1 MWKQKSAQMLSAGF
15 DLDFPRDLA
24 MHKHS
29 QNLNS
34 TTCLLV
40 LVNQKPLMQMDKD
53 LVFPHTIPDQSMAVQ
68 EHTHKL
74 NMQLNTCFFSQ
85 LNSLEKY

>member
-24 MHKHS
+24 MHKHA

-40 LVNQKPLMQMDKD
+40 LVNQKPLMQMDRD
-53 LVFPHTIPDQSMAVQ
+53 LFFPHIIPDQSVAEQ
-68 EHTHKL
+68 GAHLQIEHAAKHV
-74 NMQLNTCFFSQ
+74 FFHS
-85 LNSLEKY
+85 

>member
-1 MWKQKSAQMLSAGF
+1 MWKQKSAQMLSAEF
-15 DLDFPRDLA
+15 DPDFPRDLA

-40 LVNQKPLMQMDKD
+40 LVHQKPLMQTDKECF
-53 LVFPHTIPDQSMAVQ
+53 FPHTIPDQSVAVQ
-68 EHTHKL
+68 GVHLQIEHAAEHV
-74 NMQLNTCFFSQ
+74 FFHS
-85 LNSLEKY
+85 